1 MTTRRH
7 TCRCTVCGEE
17 FKSVH
22 HRNRI
27 CSDECRREQS
37 RVSKELYRYRV
48 ANGLIGDRRPL
59 EPRTVAPRAVTPR
72 RAATLADTPDTPA
85 IAAERGDYLTGAAAA
100 TMQAT
105 SGSRIG
111 VV

>member
-1 MTTRRH
+1 MTKF

-27 CSDECRREQS
+27 CSDECRREQA

-48 ANGLIGDRRPL
+48 ANGLVRDRRPL
-59 EPRTVAPRAVTPR
+59 EPRTVAPRPAPTR
-72 RAATLADTPDTPA
+72 RAATLAETPDVPA
-85 IAAERGDYLTGAAAA
+85 VTAARGDYLTGGAAA
-100 TMQAT
+100 TMQAV
-105 SGSRIG
+105 SGGRNVSL
-111 VV
+111 

>member
-1 MTTRRH
+1 MTTKH

-27 CSDECRREQS
+27 CSDKCRREQA

-48 ANGLIGDRRPL
+48 ANGLVRDRRPL
-59 EPRTVAPRAVTPR
+59 EPRTVAPRVATPR
-72 RAATLADTPDTPA
+72 RAPTLAACDDTPA
-85 IAAERGDYLTGAAAA
+85 VMAARDSMLTGAAAA

-105 SGSRIG
+105 SGGRIG

>member
-1 MTTRRH
+1 MTKF

-27 CSDECRREQS
+27 CSDECRLTQQ
-37 RVSKELYRYRV
+37 RVSKELYRQRV
-48 ANGLIGDRRPL
+48 AAGLVRDRRPL
-59 EPRTVAPRAVTPR
+59 EPRTVAPRVVPVR
-72 RAATLADTPDTPA
+72 RAATLAETPDVPA
-85 IAAERGDYLTGAAAA
+85 CAADRGDYLTGGAAAA
-100 TMQAT
+100 MQAT
-105 SGSRIG
+105 SGARIG